1 MLAGVMRLALLFI
14 TQVMNYRG
22 KWNFHVVLLLKVI
35 TGISCVIF
43 LVDTSP
49 NMQLPEKRSFI
60 LSSIYVLWFQHFI
73 MGLLAPSHANDIG

>member
-22 KWNFHVVLLLKVI
+22 KWNFYVALLLKVI

-49 NMQLPEKRSFI
+49 DLQLLEKRSVI
-60 LSSIYVLWFQHFI
+60 LSSICVLWFQHFI

>member
-22 KWNFHVVLLLKVI
+22 KWNFYVALLPKVTAGINCVL
-35 TGISCVIF
+35 F

-49 NMQLPEKRSFI
+49 NIQLTEKEKFYSF
-60 LSSIYVLWFQHFI
+60 
-73 MGLLAPSHANDIG
+73 